1 LGNIF
6 NLRHIFGD
14 IFDEATRGV
23 DRPAAGHYYVLTLK
37 NARLRLFI
45 VSAFLCSASLFAQ
58 NEGET
63 VYFDGSLNAA
73 SAIVMD
79 AATGSVLFEKDSG
92 RIIPPASLTKLMT
105 MHLALSEALRGRVSL
120 DDIVALPPA
129 TWARNQP
136 PRSSLMRL
144 DEGQVVTLHELLL
157 GLAIPSGNDAAVA
170 VALHLAPSIE
180 DFATMMNAEARRIG
194 LTRTFFVE
202 PSGISEENMTT
213 AAEFALFCREY
224 LRLHPETITD
234 YHTVPELVY
243 PQEENLPAYQRGI
256 SRKPVVHPNH
266 IPLLGEFEGADGL
279 KTGYIDEAGYN
290 AAVTA
295 ERNGTRFVAVVL
307 GIPAELGAYWGP
319 IVRAEDCRKL
329 LEWAFANYKTLRP
342 PAPEIPD
349 ARVWKSKRKT
359 AALRPAGDI
368 VTTVSASRG
377 VDLNWEIE
385 LVAPLIAPLSAG
397 TEAGKLRLYD
407 RNGLLREI
415 PLVTAE
421 DAERGGF
428 WRRLWDSIVL
438 FFRGRK

>member
-1 LGNIF
+1 
-6 NLRHIFGD
+6 
-14 IFDEATRGV
+14 
-23 DRPAAGHYYVLTLK
+23 
-37 NARLRLFI
+37 
-45 VSAFLCSASLFAQ
+45 
-58 NEGET
+58 
-63 VYFDGSLNAA
+63 
-73 SAIVMD
+73 MD
-79 AATGSVLFEKDSG
+79 AATGSVLFEKDPS
-92 RIIPPASLTKLMT
+92 REIPPASLTKLVT
-105 MHLALSEALRGRVSL
+105 MHLALNETLRGTVSL
-120 DDIVALPPA
+120 DGIVPLPPA

-136 PRSSLMRL
+136 PRSSLMFL
-144 DEGQVVTLHELLL
+144 DEEQTVTLRELLL

-180 DFATMMNAEARRIG
+180 DFAAMMNAEAQRIG

-224 LRLHPETITD
+224 LRLHPETMAD
-234 YHTVPELVY
+234 YHTVPLLAY
-243 PQEENLPAYQRGI
+243 PQEENLPAYQRGR
-256 SRKPVVHPNH
+256 SKQPVVQPNH

-295 ERNGTRFVAVVL
+295 ERDGTRFIAVVL
-307 GIPAELGAYWGP
+307 GVPAELGGIWGP
-319 IVRAEDCRKL
+319 RARAEDCRKL

-342 PAPEIPD
+342 PVPEIPD
-349 ARVWKSKRKT
+349 ARVWKSKRKIIS
-359 AALRPAGDI
+359 LKLAGDLA
-368 VTTVSASRG
+368 TTVLIGRG

-385 LVAPLIAPLSAG
+385 LVAPLIAPLAAG

-415 PLVTAE
+415 PLVTTE
-421 DAERGGF
+421 DAEQGGF

-438 FFRGRK
+438 FFRGGK